1 MPLIA
6 VCQTNS
12 SADISRNLETSAILA
27 RDAASRGARAMFL
40 PECFALM
47 QTSRRQLRES
57 AEEPGQGVI
66 QDRMASLARET
77 GMMLFAGSLPVRS
90 GDPKRVFNT
99 SMVFDSTGGRIA
111 RYDKI
116 HLFDVCLDSG
126 ERYLESAY
134 TMPGEQPVVVDSEL
148 GRVGLSVCYDLRF
161 PELYRQ
167 LVSLGAEVLLVP
179 SAFSPTTGPVHW
191 EPMLRARAIE
201 NTCWVIAAAQTGRHP
216 SGRSTWGHSMV
227 VDPWGRVVAEKNPG
241 PGLLMVEIDRTET
254 IRARR
259 QMPSLEH
266 RRLRETGSRAGGPLP
281 EDFADHV

>member
-6 VCQTNS
+6 VCQTTS
-12 SADISRNLETSAILA
+12 TADISRNLETAAVLA

-66 QDRMASLARET
+66 QDRMATLARET

-90 GDPKRVFNT
+90 EDPKRVFNT
-99 SMVFDSTGGRIA
+99 SMVFDSTGRRIA

-126 ERYLESAY
+126 EQYLESAY
-134 TMPGEQPVVVDSEL
+134 TMPGEQTVVVDSEL
-148 GRVGLSVCYDLRF
+148 GRIGLSVCYDLRF

-241 PGLLMVEIDRTET
+241 TGLLMVEIDRTET

>member
-6 VCQTNS
+6 VCQTTS
-12 SADISRNLETSAILA
+12 TADISRNLETAAVLA

-66 QDRMASLARET
+66 QDRMATLARET

-90 GDPKRVFNT
+90 EDPKRVFNT
-99 SMVFDSTGGRIA
+99 SMVFDSTGRRIA

-126 ERYLESAY
+126 EQYLESAY
-134 TMPGEQPVVVDSEL
+134 TMPGEQTVVVDSEL
-148 GRVGLSVCYDLRF
+148 GRIGLSVCYDLRF

-167 LVSLGAEVLLVP
+167 LVSLGAEVLLIP

-241 PGLLMVEIDRTET
+241 TGLLMVEIDRTET